1 MDWKWIVD
9 VFFLVI
15 VTLGSWAFS
24 TLWRKVEDHT
34 RHMNTLEV
42 GMASVQVH
50 IAKDYV
56 HKDDLHRVERQ
67 GKSDIEKLESSMN
80 ERFDRID
87 RAIEHLAE
95 KIDGKADK
103 RDQG

>member
-9 VFFLVI
+9 GFFVVI
-15 VTLGSWAFS
+15 LALGGWAFS
-24 TLWRKVEDHT
+24 TLWKRVDEQA
-34 RHMNTLEV
+34 RENRILET
-42 GMASVQVH
+42 GMASLQVL

-95 KIDGKADK
+95 KIDSKADK
-103 RDQG
+103 G

>member
-1 MDWKWIVD
+1 M
-9 VFFLVI
+9 
-15 VTLGSWAFS
+15 
-24 TLWRKVEDHT
+24 
-34 RHMNTLEV
+34 
-42 GMASVQVH
+42 

-56 HKDDLHRVERQ
+56 HKDDLHCVERQ

-95 KIDGKADK
+95 KIVSKADK
-103 RDQG
+103 G